1 MKVSKIIVL
10 ALFIG
15 SILGNIRIKCGEE
28 EEAISRAI
36 ANIQKNYDDEILKPY
51 EHNLEVNLK
60 AIKEIEGN
68 IKQTKSNLEKSQSQD
83 SIEYHKSQLVDHEKR
98 LENAIKI
105 YLDTIEIFL
114 KNAESRKNLIL
125 DEIAYHIQRIANLTL
140 RKELDLKLKLETD
153 QITETISKKRAQLE
167 EEIRLI
173 QEEAKRLKEEIKI
186 AIEKK
191 QKEDELAKEKAKI
204 EAEAKQKEDET
215 TLGKQKNIFRD
226 NIRLHYFK
234 IACEIL
240 SEIESKNQTND
251 FFKSIWDPSF
261 DINSKDKDENTI
273 LIVAAMHG
281 LDKFVTFLLENGAD
295 ANVKGEYERTVF
307 FYLNT
312 KNIAIILIDWLKKN
326 GLNPAEY
333 LNDRDLDGNT
343 PLMVA
348 AMHSATESLKILLD
362 NGANINAR
370 NNAGRSFLH
379 FIYANPKGIS
389 YWIEIAKTTEL
400 TPTLPTIDEYYRT
413 PLYCA
418 LEEGEDVTQ
427 FTKELEKQNAPLF
440 GTNSEGQPVFPYATN
455 NPAILVKAL
464 TEAVQKQSS
473 MDEESQQ
480 RILGEILLPSI
491 LFQHQVCLPL
501 IIKDPKL
508 LQNTKKLFKEF
519 APKRV
524 DDFFEKT
531 INDAKKN
538 IPQVPLHH
546 LAIFID
552 KDDEWD
558 VTNKAMSVKLTSML
572 KQAGTPCLVIGG
584 HVLKHAAT
592 NLHKEKFDFEKNFY
606 FFTINDDKFF
616 PVLVIPK
623 NYAARN
629 VSDKSLINL
638 SNLSWLRSLGFNPKN
653 LVHKKF
659 ANIDFSKEQIIPT
672 KEFGEKTINLVKN
685 VLTNVKERGRIVY
698 VSGHGYSYIRQKID
712 TIYERAVNL
721 PLNAFFD
728 LIRELEEKGT
738 LFTHVLTCYM
748 GGDNLSALEKVMI
761 NDFYNTTLATMLDT
775 HQKTKSTTSETHNKM
790 FLSVASTADVST
802 SGDVDTNLFF
812 PAVDTFF
819 NLLRSDAVKDMMPN
833 LFTWLTRMFR
843 TVGVRRDIVN
853 YPQIRIPGN
862 QTSFYLADIHGD
874 LQIINRMNTMQDRF
888 TIAQKGDKKVV
899 KINKPK
905 DIVVTN
911 KNVLVTYIDHV
922 ENKVIIEDKVPV
934 ILAMGTNEYFRTF
947 SEIFVDI
954 PEMDFFNFA
963 YNSFYPA
970 DFGEEMGH
978 RETYLMKKLTFA
990 NEDIFEDID
999 VPQEIASQKPQTLYN
1014 VYLKRGL
1021 EEKAAVIFSL
1031 GQNPTDDVFEIN
1043 EDKVVRKL
1051 EGEEKELYLA
1061 RVSAMQAE
1069 VGHYFSPLEEK
1080 LLKNSALFL
1089 QENKQDL
1096 AKVFKTALVKSVVLS
1111 GRDCDKLLLSYLKLL
1126 DTTTDEEILTSLK
1139 ELLPFLMQNYK
1150 EIPSWTLLEKMKF
1163 VILSFKELK
1172 KETVETFEKI
1182 IDKLFEFDEKNKKAL
1197 KDLLKKITVK

>member
-1 MKVSKIIVL
+1 MKLAKIIVL

-15 SILGNIRIKCGEE
+15 CILGNIQSANGDIEKQINQRVEQIQKDYEAALKHNEEYLKRYDEPIKRYENEIKQIKIKLEKVKSEFGSLWGEE
-28 EEAISRAI
+28 
-36 ANIQKNYDDEILKPY
+36 Y
-51 EHNLEVNLK
+51 
-60 AIKEIEGN
+60 
-68 IKQTKSNLEKSQSQD
+68 
-83 SIEYHKSQLVDHEKR
+83 KSQLIYAEKHLEDTKTDRIKTKELLLQQAKAHKKSAEKELKEDIERHARGIQFEEFR
-98 LENAIKI
+98 LREQAEDAARIEAI
-105 YLDTIEIFL
+105 
-114 KNAESRKNLIL
+114 
-125 DEIAYHIQRIANLTL
+125 
-140 RKELDLKLKLETD
+140 RKEQAK
-153 QITETISKKRAQLE
+153 LE
-167 EEIRLI
+167 EERKLR
-173 QEEAKRLKEEIKI
+173 EEARLKEE
-186 AIEKK
+186 AKK
-191 QKEDELAKEKAKI
+191 LEKEK
-204 EAEAKQKEDET
+204 EEKQ
-215 TLGKQKNIFRD
+215 NPFRTEIKKH
-226 NIRLHYFK
+226 NFEG
-234 IACEIL
+234 AFEIL
-240 SEIESKNQTND
+240 KEIDPKNQTND
-251 FFKSIWDPSF
+251 FFKSVWDGSV
-261 DINSKDKDENTI
+261 DINAKDEEGQTALGFTVSYGNSN
-273 LIVAAMHG
+273 L
-281 LDKFVTFLLENGAD
+281 LSFLLDNGAD
-295 ANVKGEYERTVF
+295 INAKDGYDNTVF
-307 FYLNT
+307 FHIGN
-312 KNIAIILIDWLKKN
+312 KNIAEILINWLKKN

-333 LNDRDLDGNT
+333 LNAKNLNGDTPFINTVARKQNSDL
-343 PLMVA
+343 L
-348 AMHSATESLKILLD
+348 IYLLE
-362 NGANINAR
+362 NGASIDTR
-370 NNAGRSFLH
+370 NNNGQTILH
-379 FIYANPKGIS
+379 FANDNPNQ
-389 YWIEIAKTTEL
+389 IEFWTKVTQSAQIANIL
-400 TPTLPTIDEYYRT
+400 SFIDEYSRT
-413 PLYCA
+413 PLYTA
-418 LEEGEDVTQ
+418 LEEDEPVKKNAPK
-427 FTKELEKQNAPLF
+427 FAAALEKQNAPLF
-440 GTNSEGQPVFPYATN
+440 GTNNEGQLVFPYATN

-464 TEAVQKQSS
+464 TEAMQKKSS

-491 LFQHQVCLPL
+491 LFQHQACLPL
-501 IIKDPKL
+501 IMKDAQL
-508 LQNTKKLFKEF
+508 LKKTRELFREF
-519 APKRV
+519 EPKRV
-524 DDFFEKT
+524 NDFFEKT

-552 KDDEWD
+552 QDGESHGPRA
-558 VTNKAMSVKLTSML
+558 VSLNLVRILQNKKE
-572 KQAGTPCLVIGG
+572 PCLIFGKHLLFNADFIRKADKIDLDLENSFHFFIVNNNQSA
-584 HVLKHAAT
+584 VL
-592 NLHKEKFDFEKNFY
+592 
-606 FFTINDDKFF
+606 I
-616 PVLVIPK
+616 IPK
-623 NYAARN
+623 EYIKSFIPSTIKL
-629 VSDKSLINL
+629 SDIAI
-638 SNLSWLRSLGFNPKN
+638 LRWLGFNPQS
-653 LVHKKF
+653 LTHKKF
-659 ANIDFSKEQIIPT
+659 SKIDLKT
-672 KEFGEKTINLVKN
+672 KSDISADEFGKQTVESIKN
-685 VLTNVKERGRIVY
+685 VLTNVKERGRIVQLE
-698 VSGHGYSYIRQKID
+698 GHGWSYLRQRKNPTNAI
-712 TIYERAVNL
+712 AVNL
-721 PLNAFFD
+721 SLPYFLD
-728 LIRELEEKGT
+728 LIRDLEEKGT
-738 LFTHVLTCYM
+738 LFTYVLTCYM
-748 GGDNLSALEKVMI
+748 GGDNLSALERVMI
-761 NDFYNTTLATMLDT
+761 NDFYNTELAKMLNA
-775 HQKTKSTTSETHNKM
+775 HQKTKSATPETHNKM
-790 FLSVASTADVST
+790 FLSVASTADIST
-802 SGDVDTNLFF
+802 SGMVDTNLFF

-819 NLLRSDAVKDMMPN
+819 NLLKSDAAKDMTTN
-833 LFTWLTRMFR
+833 LFAWITRMFR
-843 TVGVRRDIVN
+843 TVGVLRDIVN

-874 LQIINRMNTMQDRF
+874 LQIINRVNSMQDRF
-888 TIAQKGDKKVV
+888 IIVQEGDRKVV
-899 KINKPK
+899 KVNKPK
-905 DIVVTN
+905 DIVVAN

-922 ENKVIIEDKVPV
+922 ENKVIIEEKVPV

-1182 IDKLFEFDEKNKKAL
+1182 IDKLFEFDEKNKKTL
-1197 KDLLKKITVK
+1197 KDLLKKITISK